1 MWARNHIFIH
11 PFDPLIPPARFAHLV
26 FSSAAKA
33 AASASCAGEN
43 AAAAASLANLKSLG
57 GRRVPSG
64 IVALDVSPSAVGV
77 AVSDASLVFVKPV
90 SVLSRR
96 TYIDVRSLAME
107 VEKIAF
113 QHDALAGVV
122 FGWPVELDGT
132 QGEACARVLGFAEP
146 FVQHSTQL
154 KLFTVWDESFS
165 TWRAARGQMLHPTHK
180 GIGSM
185 LGREQSRSRKK
196 RNKSPMDDTA
206 AAHILNDFLRHFEEN
221 DSWKSDGT
229 E

>member
-64 IVALDVSPSAVGV
+64 IVALDVS
-77 AVSDASLVFVKPV
+77 
-90 SVLSRR
+90 LSRR